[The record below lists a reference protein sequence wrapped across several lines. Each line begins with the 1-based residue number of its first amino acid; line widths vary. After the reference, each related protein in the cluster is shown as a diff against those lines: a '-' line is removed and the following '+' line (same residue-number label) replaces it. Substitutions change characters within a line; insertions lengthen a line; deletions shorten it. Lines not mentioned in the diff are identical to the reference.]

1 MEPTEKIDELDR
13 TFDLLLVLLG
23 IITAALFQFQSTRL
37 PLEIAASNPNL
48 MQKEI
53 FDKVNEQIT
62 IWLRVLFIP
71 LILLIGVWFVNRISL
86 RARIRARKSISEF
99 CYVMCFTILGHDI
112 IYFMGAATFRPEQL
126 GVTIAGPLSGVMVF
140 SIIPISLGLIYSYEI
155 PFIHKENI
163 RTRKETLTRIWKPIF
178 VRTFAI
184 WFVTLVIINW
194 ITYLS
199 LVSR

>member
-86 RARIRARKSISEF
+86 RARIRVRKSISEF

-112 IYFMGAATFRPEQL
+112 VFFIGAATFRPEPFL
-126 GVTIAGPLSGVMVF
+126 GALSSRIEVIFV
-140 SIIPISLGLIYSYEI
+140 ILISLGLIYFYEI
-155 PFIHKENI
+155 PFIHTEHI
-163 RTRKETLTRIWKPIF
+163 RTRKEKFKRIWKPILI
-178 VRTFAI
+178 RTFAT
-184 WFVTLVIINW
+184 WFIALAIVNNIHMAGLGVYT
-194 ITYLS
+194 
-199 LVSR
+199 